1 MVPPVFW
8 RSPKRSSERL
18 AAAAAILFT
27 MFGMARA
34 QLPAVTAES
43 VSGDADQYA
52 AAYACGEEPDGDRL
66 KATVLLLLAGS
77 GVEAA
82 TVGQARQQFIDRLRE
97 RMRSHAKVSA
107 GDCKTVRGGL
117 KNRLQALDTY
127 RIEPS
132 RR

>member
-1 MVPPVFW
+1 
-8 RSPKRSSERL
+8 
-18 AAAAAILFT
+18 
-27 MFGMARA
+27 MALA
-34 QLPAVTAES
+34 QLPAETVES
-43 VSGDADQYA
+43 VAGDADLYA
-52 AAYACGEEPDGDRL
+52 AAYACGEEPDADRL

-97 RMRSHAKVSA
+97 RMRSHSKVSA
-107 GDCKTVRGGL
+107 GECETVRGGL

>member
-1 MVPPVFW
+1 MSW
-8 RSPKRSSERL
+8 RSPKHSFERF
-18 AAAAAILFT
+18 AAVAAILFSV
-27 MFGMARA
+27 FGIARA
-34 QLPAVTAES
+34 QLPGETAES
-43 VSGDADQYA
+43 VTGDAELYS
-52 AAYACGEEPDGDRL
+52 AAYACGEEPDADRL

-82 TVGQARQQFIDRLRE
+82 TVRQARQQFVDRLRE

-107 GDCKTVRGGL
+107 GECEAVRGGL
-117 KNRLQALDTY
+117 KNRLRALDTY

>member
-1 MVPPVFW
+1 M
-8 RSPKRSSERL
+8 
-18 AAAAAILFT
+18 AAILFSV
-27 MFGMARA
+27 FGMARA
-34 QLPAVTAES
+34 QLPGETAES
-43 VSGDADQYA
+43 VAGDAELYL
-52 AAYACGEEPDGDRL
+52 AAYACGEEPDADRL

-82 TVGQARQQFIDRLRE
+82 TVRQARQQFVDRLRE

-107 GDCKTVRGGL
+107 GECEAVRGGL
-117 KNRLQALDTY
+117 KNRLRALDTY